1 MIELRHKRVLVV
13 GLARTGFA
21 VARRLSQE
29 KARVMVTDQRHPA
42 AFQSQLSA
50 LTAEKIGLE
59 LGIHR
64 EGTFLKQDLIVVSP
78 GVPWD
83 LPPLAAARQK
93 GVKILPEVEVATWF
107 LKGALAAVT
116 GSNGKTTT
124 TTLLG
129 NILEASNLPSLV
141 GGNIGTPLIS
151 FANLDTAG
159 LIVVAELSSF
169 QLEAIQDLRPQVA
182 VLLNITPNHLDR
194 HGTFEAYVSAKAQI
208 FRNQRPEDFAILN
221 ADDPTVV
228 RLAPA
233 IASHK
238 IFFSKEH
245 DLPEGV
251 LISKGR
257 ILYRTGNLERTLLE
271 VNDVKLRGSFNL
283 ENVMAAAAAACKL
296 GASFDAIRKAVRE
309 FTGVEHR
316 LEEVAT
322 IRGVELFNDS
332 KATSVDAT
340 AKALTAFTSG
350 VHLILGGKDK
360 GAPYTPLLSLIPG
373 RVKTVYLIGA
383 AAERISQDL
392 RGSVELI
399 DSGHLKNAVRQ
410 AFLRAVSGD
419 VVLLSPACASYDQF
433 QDFEERG
440 RVFKKLVAELKTAA
454 ESGAVA
460 GILRATRPTPEP
472 ALRRGGEPIRPA
484 VEASTRL
491 RQTVSEAPAP
501 ASRPADPA
509 VPETLMAYEVSA
521 EEVAS
526 DLSIG
531 QSADLDGAP
540 SPLQASDL
548 RPPESVEEPALYY
561 EVMNKP
567 HLTAGNEG

>member
-1 MIELRHKRVLVV
+1 MMELRNKRVLVV

-29 KARVMVTDQRHPA
+29 KALVTVTDRRHPG

-64 EGTFLKQDLIVVSP
+64 DQTFLKQDLIVVSP

-83 LPPLAAARQK
+83 LPQLTAAREK
-93 GVKILPEVEVATWF
+93 GVRILPEVEVATWF
-107 LKGALAAVT
+107 LNGTLAAVT

-129 NILEASNLPSLV
+129 KMLEASSLPFLV

-159 LIVVAELSSF
+159 LIIVAELSSF
-169 QLEAIQDLRPQVA
+169 QLEAIQDLRPQIA

-194 HGTFEAYVSAKAQI
+194 HGTFEAYVSAKAQL
-208 FRNQRPEDFAILN
+208 FRNQRPGDFAILN
-221 ADDPTVV
+221 ADDPVV
-228 RLAPA
+228 ARLAPA

-238 IFFSKEH
+238 VFFSKEL
-245 DLPEGV
+245 DLPEGI

-283 ENVMAAAAAACKL
+283 ENVMAACAAACKL
-296 GASFDAIRKAVRE
+296 GAEFDFIRKVVRE

-322 IRGVELFNDS
+322 IRGVEFFNDS

-340 AKALTAFTSG
+340 AKALTAFAGG

-360 GAPYTPLLSLIPG
+360 GAPYRPLVPLIPG
-373 RVKTVYLIGA
+373 RVKAVYLIGEA
-383 AAERISQDL
+383 ADRIAQDL
-392 RGSVELI
+392 QGAVELI
-399 DSGHLKNAVRQ
+399 GAGDMKIAVRQ
-410 AFLRAVSGD
+410 AFLRAVPGD

-440 RVFKKLVAELKTAA
+440 RVFKKFVAELKTVTQLGVAA
-454 ESGAVA
+454 GTPWPLRPVPPATLRPANEAGRQANESALEV
-460 GILRATRPTPEP
+460 REP
-472 ALRRGGEPIRPA
+472 ALRTAA
-484 VEASTRL
+484 VVPTDANLPQPERL
-491 RQTVSEAPAP
+491 
-501 ASRPADPA
+501 
-509 VPETLMAYEVSA
+509 MIYEVSA
-521 EEVAS
+521 EEVRSPGSSAVDENS
-526 DLSIG
+526 EDLPPTIHT
-531 QSADLDGAP
+531 D
-540 SPLQASDL
+540 DL
-548 RPPESVEEPALYY
+548 RPAEPVEEPTMHY
-561 EVMNKP
+561 EIVDKP
-567 HLTAGNEG
+567 RRAAGIEG